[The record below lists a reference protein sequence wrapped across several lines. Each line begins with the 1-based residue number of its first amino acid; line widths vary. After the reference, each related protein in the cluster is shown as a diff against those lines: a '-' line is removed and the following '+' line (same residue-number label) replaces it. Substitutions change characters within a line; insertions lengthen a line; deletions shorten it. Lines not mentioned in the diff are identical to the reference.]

1 MRLDRICRIAVAV
14 LSALLLVIYFLNP
27 FGNVADETVSGLAR
41 SLLLHLI
48 GTAIFCFVL
57 LYLRA
62 KAWVKP
68 SRAAWAVFLPAM
80 VIALNNFPW
89 IGLISGSVRVDRP
102 EWIWLL
108 TLDALFIGAFEE
120 LAFRGTLLPLLLKK
134 FGTTKKGFLWTVILS
149 SAIFGLFHLLNLL
162 EGAGIGATL
171 LQVGYSF
178 LIGGMCAIVYLK
190 TGDLIACILIH
201 GVYDLGGALVPTLGS
216 GELWD
221 LPTVILTVLL
231 SVIVTAWMLYL
242 LFQMTPIQKEEKEES
257 HVGRRN
263 QDQT

>member
-1 MRLDRICRIAVAV
+1 MRLDRVCRIAVAG
-14 LSALLLVIYFLNP
+14 LSVLLLVCYFVRP
-27 FGNVADETVSGLAR
+27 FGDLADETISALVR

-62 KAWVKP
+62 KVWAKP
-68 SRAAWAVFLPAM
+68 SRPALLVLFPAF

-89 IGLISGSVRVDRP
+89 IGLLSGSVRVDRP

-108 TLDALFIGAFEE
+108 ALDALFIGAFEE
-120 LAFRGTLLPLLLKK
+120 LAFRGALLPILLKR
-134 FGTTKKGFLWTVILS
+134 FGRTKKGFLWTVILS

-201 GVYDLGGALVPTLGS
+201 GVYDLGGSLVPMLGS

-242 LFQMTPIQKEEKEES
+242 LIRMTRFRKEEKEEF
-257 HVGRRN
+257 HVGRGN